1 MRVRLLLG
9 TMAVAA
15 LIASSATAA
24 PATFFGEDVNL
35 AGDPAQPAPV
45 QSDAAR
51 NAFFSHL
58 AGIGT
63 ESFESFPA
71 GEEAILSSPFPG
83 AGTATV
89 LGGVVLGG
97 ENIAGRYPTSGEKYL
112 NAYSTIRMDFSS
124 PIAAFGF
131 YATDVGDFDG
141 HLTLQLTALSGEVV
155 SLAVPA
161 GVGVD
166 GSTTGSLLFFGFYDL
181 AQTYTS
187 IFFDN
192 GDYADI
198 FGLDDFSIAS
208 ASQVVGSPVP
218 EPAVWASMTT
228 GFVLLGSAL
237 RRRRYAHI

>member
-9 TMAVAA
+9 TMAATA
-15 LIASSATAA
+15 LIAGAAAAA
-24 PATFFGEDVNL
+24 PVTFFREDVNL
-35 AGDPAQPAPV
+35 ASDPAQPAPI
-45 QSDAAR
+45 QSNAAKD
-51 NAFFSHL
+51 AFFAHL
-58 AGIGT
+58 AGVGT
-63 ESFESFPA
+63 ESFEGFPI
-71 GEEAILSSPFPG
+71 GEEAILTPSFPG
-83 AGTATV
+83 AGTVTV

-112 NAYSTIRMDFSS
+112 NAYSPISMQFSS

-141 HLTLQLTALSGEVV
+141 HLTLRLTALSGDVV

-161 GVGVD
+161 SVGVD
-166 GSTTGSLLFFGFYDL
+166 GSATGSLLYFGFYDL

-198 FGLDDFSIAS
+198 FGLDDFSVAS
-208 ASQVVGSPVP
+208 ASQIVGSPVP
-218 EPAVWASMTT
+218 EPAIWASMTA
-228 GFVLLGSAL
+228 GFALLGSAL
-237 RRRRYAHI
+237 RRRRYARI